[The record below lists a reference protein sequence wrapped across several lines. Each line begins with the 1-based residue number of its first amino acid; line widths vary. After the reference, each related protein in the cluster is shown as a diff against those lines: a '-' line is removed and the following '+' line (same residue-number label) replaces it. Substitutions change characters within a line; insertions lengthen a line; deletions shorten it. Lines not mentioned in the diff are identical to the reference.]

1 MLPLKITKTD
11 EESGEDINEQS
22 NEEGS
27 KNVKQ
32 PISSLVPDRR
42 ISRAM

>member
-11 EESGEDINEQS
+11 EESGEDNEQS